1 MLRHVFFTALLWTL
15 SLGCFGQTTSSNS
28 RWRLITT
35 AQCDTIVQG
44 PYREFVNFAAKRSVQ
59 DNITRTKINT
69 LLEKNKQLR
78 SYEVEVNALKA
89 AMANQGIQL
98 RNYRDS
104 NTELQ
109 ETLMKCVTKGASKVV
124 WATIGKVTVVIV
136 VVVVIVAGVATVL
149 YLTR

>member
-35 AQCDTIVQG
+35 AQRDTIVQG
-44 PYREFVNFAAKRSVQ
+44 PYREFVSFAAKRSVQ
-59 DNITRTKINT
+59 DNITRSKINT

-89 AMANQGIQL
+89 AITNQGDQV
-98 RNYRDS
+98 RKYRDS

-109 ETLMKCVTKGASKVV
+109 RDLMECVEKSAGQKT
-124 WATIGKVTVVIV
+124 WATIGKVFVIGGTVAVIGG
-136 VVVVIVAGVATVL
+136 AAAL